1 MIVPVFSLV
10 ALGYLAGPR
19 LELQARTLSRL
30 SFTILAPAFTFD
42 VMYTATIQAGMALR
56 MTGYIIVVHVVC
68 ALVAFVVAKPILR
81 RSPDMVAAYVLIAIF
96 GNVGNFGLPI
106 VVFALG
112 EAALSAATIYYLA
125 IMVIAF
131 VVGVAAANWNQGS
144 RLAAVLA
151 VLKTPALIV
160 LVPAILLNWWQ
171 LELPPVIGRP
181 VSLLSDALIPTMLL
195 MLGVQLS
202 EVGMPRFS
210 LDMALAG
217 LLRLVVS
224 PLLAVILAL
233 PFGVGGLEREA
244 GILQSGMPAAVLTA
258 IIASENDLLPG
269 FVTATI
275 LFTTLASIITLTLLV
290 GVVSG

>member
-1 MIVPVFSLV
+1 V
-10 ALGYLAGPR
+10 LGYLAGPR

-42 VMYTATIQAGMALR
+42 VMYTASIQAGIALR
-56 MTGYIIVVHVVC
+56 MTAYIIVVHIVC

-125 IMVIAF
+125 IMVVAF

-144 RLAAVLA
+144 RFGAVLA
-151 VLKTPALIV
+151 VLKTPALVV
-160 LVPAILLNWWQ
+160 LVPALLLNWWQ
-171 LELPPVIGRP
+171 LELPPVIDRP
-181 VSLLSDALIPTMLL
+181 VGLLSDALIPTMLL

-224 PLLAVILAL
+224 PLLAIILAL
-233 PFGVGGLEREA
+233 PFGLGGLERGS

-290 GVVSG
+290 GLVSL